1 MIGIECVRDHNTK
14 EMAVAERN
22 AIIQGCF
29 KRGLLLLGCGQ
40 NVVRLVPPLIITKRD
55 ADVAVEILDTVF
67 SEVERRRP

>member
-1 MIGIECVRDHNTK
+1 VT
-14 EMAVAERN
+14 ERN